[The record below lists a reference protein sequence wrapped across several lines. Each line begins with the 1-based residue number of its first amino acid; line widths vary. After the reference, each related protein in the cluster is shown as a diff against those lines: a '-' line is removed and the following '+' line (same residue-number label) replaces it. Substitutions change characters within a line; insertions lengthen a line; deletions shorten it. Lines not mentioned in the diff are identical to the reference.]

1 MCRAKRW
8 RSLAGAI
15 SMPRMD
21 EKQLEDIVLQG
32 TAVLEKLA
40 EIDKV
45 EEFFEAVDSDDFRQ
59 AARLMRAAGVDE
71 ETISL
76 VIKKMASA

>member
-1 MCRAKRW
+1 
-8 RSLAGAI
+8 
-15 SMPRMD
+15 MPLD
-21 EKQLEDIVLQG
+21 DIVLQG

-45 EEFFEAVDSDDFRQ
+45 DEFFEAVDADDFRQ
-59 AARLMRAAGVDE
+59 ATRLMRAAGVDE

-76 VIKKMASA
+76 VIKKMADA

>member
-1 MCRAKRW
+1 MN
-8 RSLAGAI
+8 
-15 SMPRMD
+15 
-21 EKQLEDIVLQG
+21 EKNLEDIVLQG

-45 EEFFEAVDSDDFRQ
+45 DEFFEAVDSDDFRQ
-59 AARLMRAAGVDE
+59 ATRLMRAAGVDE

-76 VIKKMASA
+76 VIKKMADA